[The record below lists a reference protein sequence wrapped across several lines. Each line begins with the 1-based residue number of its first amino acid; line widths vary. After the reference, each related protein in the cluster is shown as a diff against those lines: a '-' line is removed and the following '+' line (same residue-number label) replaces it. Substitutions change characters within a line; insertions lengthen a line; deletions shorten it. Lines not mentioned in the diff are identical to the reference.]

1 MSKILL
7 IEDDFAFCE
16 MLKNFLLK
24 KSFEVQ
30 TAFSANEGKQ
40 KLLKQTFDLIIS
52 DIRLPDS
59 NGMVLL
65 TDLKKIRPEV
75 PVILM
80 TGYAEVSMAVE
91 AMKKGAFDYIS
102 KPLNQ
107 DEVLAI
113 VNKAIQNKS
122 NHTEAEDKEASK
134 IQFFNPLQSEAS
146 KILHEYIGIVA
157 PTDLS
162 ILISGESGTGKEVVA
177 KTIHEKSLR
186 GKNKFIAVDCGAIP
200 KEIAGSELF
209 GHLKGSFTGA
219 IQDKIGYFEA
229 ANGGTLFLD
238 EIGNLSY
245 ENQIQLLRALQE
257 RKIKPVGGNHE
268 IEVDFRLIVATNE
281 DLKEAVK
288 KGDFREDLYHRLNEF
303 SIHIPKLSER
313 KEDLIAFAEYFLEK
327 SNRQLNKE
335 VVGFSPDVLSVF
347 KSYAWPGN
355 IRELQNVI
363 KRAVL
368 LAHGDLILSTVL
380 PKEIILNQTRES
392 DFVFD
397 KESHEKEQ
405 IFDALKKTN
414 FNKSKTATLLNIS
427 RKTLYNKL
435 KLYKLG

>member
-1 MSKILL
+1 
-7 IEDDFAFCE
+7 
-16 MLKNFLLK
+16 
-24 KSFEVQ
+24 
-30 TAFSANEGKQ
+30 
-40 KLLKQTFDLIIS
+40 
-52 DIRLPDS
+52 
-59 NGMVLL
+59 
-65 TDLKKIRPEV
+65 
-75 PVILM
+75 
-80 TGYAEVSMAVE
+80 
-91 AMKKGAFDYIS
+91 
-102 KPLNQ
+102 
-107 DEVLAI
+107 
-113 VNKAIQNKS
+113 
-122 NHTEAEDKEASK
+122 
-134 IQFFNPLQSEAS
+134 
-146 KILHEYIGIVA
+146 
-157 PTDLS
+157 
-162 ILISGESGTGKEVVA
+162 
-177 KTIHEKSLR
+177 
-186 GKNKFIAVDCGAIP
+186 
-200 KEIAGSELF
+200 
-209 GHLKGSFTGA
+209 
-219 IQDKIGYFEA
+219 
-229 ANGGTLFLD
+229 
-238 EIGNLSY
+238 
-245 ENQIQLLRALQE
+245 
-257 RKIKPVGGNHE
+257 
-268 IEVDFRLIVATNE
+268 
-281 DLKEAVK
+281 LKEAVK